1 MKTAAAVIISFLLFF
16 PARAEIGP
24 VPAGVNADRVNLRI
38 SPNLKSEIV
47 GQVSRGDRVEVILT
61 DGDWSAINPPPETAA
76 WISADY
82 VSDSRVAADRL
93 NVRSGPGV
101 AYGRLTRIPK
111 GTEIEILEE
120 KDGWIRIPVP
130 EGTRLWVSAR
140 FLTGMTPAPS
150 PPSAVREEK
159 IAPAAPTVSP
169 DSADKAAEEIVIV
182 IAPTPMAA
190 PTAAISYQPIPPHS
204 LRPKSRVGYLRPI
217 PEPFAISGNKYTHEL
232 IDSRYGVK
240 PSAFLTSGT
249 IDLERFLHRKV
260 RLWTVTLR
268 RAPGHPDLMEVK
280 GIGFLW

>member
-1 MKTAAAVIISFLLFF
+1 MKRAAAVIILLL
-16 PARAEIGP
+16 AVGVVRAEIGP
-24 VPAGVNADRVNLRI
+24 VPARVNADRVNLRI

-47 GQVSRGDRVEVILT
+47 GQVSRGDRVDVILT
-61 DGDWSAINPPPETAA
+61 DGDWSAITPPPETSA

-82 VSDSRVAADRL
+82 VSDSRVTADRL

-101 AYGRLTRIPK
+101 AYGRLTRISK
-111 GTEIEILEE
+111 GTEIEVREE

-140 FLTGMTPAPS
+140 FLAGMAPTPSPPATPRREKKAVVTATVPPDTAGEMDEEVVILIASTPAP
-150 PPSAVREEK
+150 
-159 IAPAAPTVSP
+159 APT
-169 DSADKAAEEIVIV
+169 
-182 IAPTPMAA
+182 
-190 PTAAISYQPIPPHS
+190 TAINYQPVPAHS
-204 LRPKSRVGYLRPI
+204 LRPKSRVGFLQPL
-217 PEPFAISGNKYTHEL
+217 PEPFTISGNTYTHEL

-240 PSAFLTSGT
+240 PSAFLTSKT

-268 RAPGHPDLMEVK
+268 RAPGRPDLMEVK